1 MTDLFAVGVLLKLP
15 ERVAVSGRI
24 GGNLVYRLEH
34 PAMQKVV
41 TLTTKVARGKNYW
54 KAMTDTGD
62 TFAIVD
68 YDTTSLLGTNAVLK
82 VGDISSSEAIA
93 TGLSKGN
100 GEWIRPKPRKPGDG
114 DAKRSGITA
123 SWKDQ
128 FQLIT
133 EEYDGHTR
141 TRSGLRPPQSGAIH
155 ATKAHWSVTNQ
166 AATLVLPTGT
176 GKTDTMAALL
186 VSEQLENLLVIV
198 PTDPLRQQIGKKF
211 VELDVLRA
219 AGLVTPEL
227 QHPAVG
233 LLTKG
238 FKNTEDIDA
247 FVAECNVI
255 VATMS
260 VLSAMSD
267 DLRTHLAKLMTHL
280 FVDEAHHIGA
290 KTWKEFKLLFASKK
304 ILQFTATPYRN
315 DTRRIDGKF
324 IYVYPLRKAQADG
337 LFTSISYIPIHGQG
351 EADTDRQ
358 IAKAV
363 GDRLGADLA
372 AGFKHLAMARTSS
385 VDRAQI
391 LHKLY
396 CDLLPEHRPQLIH
409 SRMQLS
415 ERAAALSELR
425 SGRSKIIV
433 CVDMLGEGFDL
444 PDLKIAGL
452 HDKHKSEAVTLQFIG
467 RVTRSRID
475 LGTATVIAN
484 VQIGAVSSSLN
495 ALFAEDSD
503 WNHIL
508 AVIGHSHT
516 ERERR
521 REELFSGFP
530 EEAETFPLETL
541 EPRFSTVVYKTDC
554 HEWSPAAAELS
565 IGPWSTI
572 VEPPMVNAEHR
583 VVIFVK
589 RDEERLRWTSVKAV
603 KNVTYNMIMAHWDPE
618 PGLLYIHGSDLG
630 DLHTELAVALAGKG
644 VQRISGEQVF
654 RVLYGF
660 RRLLLTNL
668 GLSETQRKPVR
679 YSQFMGSDIADQL
692 DTLPGNRSRSKT
704 NLFGLGYV
712 DIDELD
718 ENDKPIGSRAAKET
732 IGCSRKGKFWSYQTS
747 NSFSEWIDWCHGLG
761 HKLLNDSITEETI
774 LRNVVKPKR
783 IDALPQN
790 KVPIAIAWPEEFLES
805 PEDRIELQFEGKT
818 APFFNADIE
827 LDDFKIT
834 DAVKF
839 HIAIDN
845 ETIPFEMRLSA
856 TGAVFA
862 QLKGSDV
869 QVKRGKSAKQRP
881 LIEVFQEDP
890 PHVYFADGDV
900 LVGSDI
906 LVLPREQSLQAYDP
920 AKIEAIDW
928 TGIDIRAESQGPD
941 KRKDTVQRRVIE
953 RLLNADVSY
962 DIIFD
967 DDGTGEV
974 ADVVGIRRS
983 GRTLMIDLFHCKFSA
998 GKAPGARVEDLYEVC
1013 GQAQKSVR
1021 WAEQFSELL
1030 NHLRRREDDRL
1041 NAGKSSRFERG
1052 KMSTLIGLINQ
1063 SREMHAQFSVTIVQ
1077 PGYSRAKAMK
1087 AHLELFAATES
1098 YLMETWRMPMKI
1110 LASA

>member
-1 MTDLFAVGVLLKLP
+1 MNDLFAVSLLLKLP
-15 ERVAVSGRI
+15 ERVAISGRI
-24 GGNLVYRLEH
+24 GGNLVYRLQH
-34 PAMQKVV
+34 PVMEKTV
-41 TLTTKVARGKNYW
+41 TLTMQNARGRNYW
-54 KAMTDTGD
+54 KAMTDAGD

-68 YDTTSLLGTNAVLK
+68 FNTTSLLGTDAVLK
-82 VGDISSSEAIA
+82 IEDISTSAAIVA
-93 TGLSKGN
+93 GLNKGK
-100 GEWIRPKPRKPGDG
+100 GRWILPKPRKPIGTN
-114 DAKRSGITA
+114 AVRNAITA
-123 SWKDQ
+123 SWKNQ
-128 FQLIT
+128 FQLVT
-133 EEYDGHTR
+133 EEYDGDMR
-141 TRSGLRPPQSGAIH
+141 VRSGLRPPQAGAIH
-155 ATKAHWSVTNQ
+155 ATKAHWSVSSQ

-186 VSEQLENLLVIV
+186 ISEQLESLLVIV
-198 PTDPLRQQIGKKF
+198 PTDPLRRQIGKKF
-211 VELDVLRA
+211 VELDVLKA
-219 AGLVTPEL
+219 ANLVPIEL
-227 QHPAVG
+227 QHPTLG

-238 FKNTEDIDA
+238 FKTTEDIDA

-260 VLSAMSD
+260 VLSSMSD
-267 DLRTHLAKLMTHL
+267 ELRAHLAKLVSGL

-290 KTWKEFKLLFASKK
+290 RTWKEFKLLFTGKK

-324 IYVYPLRKAQADG
+324 IYVYPLRRAQSDG

-351 EADTDRQ
+351 EADTDRL

-363 GDRLGADLA
+363 GEQLSTDTA
-372 AGFKHLAMARTSS
+372 AGFNHLAMARTSG
-385 VDRAQI
+385 VEHAKV

-396 CDLLPEHRPQLIH
+396 CDMLPDHRPQLIH
-409 SRMQLS
+409 SKMPPS
-415 ERAAALSELR
+415 ERARALSELR

-452 HDKHKSEAVTLQFIG
+452 HDKHKSEAVTLQFVG
-467 RVTRSRID
+467 RFTRSRTD
-475 LGTATVIAN
+475 LGNATAIAN
-484 VQIGAVSSSLN
+484 VQIGDVSSNLN

-508 AVIGHSHT
+508 AVIGHTHT

-530 EEAETFPLETL
+530 KEAETFPLETL

-554 HEWSPAAAELS
+554 HEWSPALAELS
-565 IGPWSTI
+565 AGPWSTI
-572 VEPPMVNAEHR
+572 VEPPMINAEHR

-589 RDEERLRWTSVKAV
+589 RDEERLRWTSVKSV
-603 KNVTYNMIMAHWDPE
+603 RNVTYNMIMAHWDPE

-630 DLHTELAVALAGKG
+630 DLHTELARALAGDSA
-644 VQRISGEQVF
+644 QRITGEQVF
-654 RVLYGF
+654 RVLHGF
-660 RRLLLTNL
+660 RRLMLTNL

-704 NLFGLGYV
+704 NLFGLGY
-712 DIDELD
+712 IDVEELD
-718 ENDKPIGSRAAKET
+718 ESDKLVGRWAAKET

-747 NSFSEWIDWCHGLG
+747 NSFSEWVDWCHGIG
-761 HKLLNDSITEETI
+761 RKLLNDSITEETI

-783 IDALPQN
+783 LAALPTD
-790 KVPIAIAWPEEFLES
+790 KVPIGIAWPEEFLES
-805 PEDRIELQFEGKT
+805 PEDRIELQFESKT
-818 APFFNADIE
+818 ASFFNCEIE
-827 LDDFKIT
+827 LVEFAVT
-834 DAVKF
+834 DAVCF
-839 HIAIDN
+839 HVAIDT
-845 ETIPFEMRLSA
+845 EIAKFEMRLSDA
-856 TGAVFA
+856 GVVFA
-862 QLKGSDV
+862 QVNGKDV
-869 QVKRGKSAKQRP
+869 LVKRGKNAKERR
-881 LIEVFQEDP
+881 LIDVFQEDP

-906 LVLPREQSLQAYDP
+906 LLLPRDGTFQAYDP
-920 AKIEAIDW
+920 AKIEVVDW
-928 TGIDIRAESQGPD
+928 TGIDIRAESQGPE
-941 KRKDTVQRRVIE
+941 KRRDTVQRRVIE
-953 RLLNADVSY
+953 RLLNGGISY

-983 GRTLMIDLFHCKFSA
+983 GRTLMIDLFHCKYSA

-1030 NHLRRREDDRL
+1030 HHLRRREDDRL
-1041 NAGKSSRFERG
+1041 SAGKSSRFERG
-1052 KMSTLIGLINQ
+1052 TMSLLIGLINQ

-1077 PGYSRAKAMK
+1077 PGYSRAKAAK

-1098 YLMETWRMPMKI
+1098 FLMETWRMPMKI
-1110 LASA
+1110 LASE